1 MYAAAGFPAISV
13 PAGYDEKGQPF
24 DVTLLGNFLGEDR
37 LITIGYA
44 FEQATRSRRSPELG
58 G

>member
-37 LITIGYA
+37 LITISCA
-44 FEQATRSRRSPELG
+44 FEQATGARVVPELRG
-58 G
+58 